1 MKDKFLKAAAITPDI
16 KVGDT
21 DFNTE
26 NIIKSMNIAHKQGVK
41 LAVFPELVI
50 SGYTCSDLF
59 LQDILL
65 RGSLDGLKK
74 IINASENLDMIT
86 IVGLPFLFNFKLY
99 NVAAIIF
106 DGELLGIVPKQHIPN
121 YSEFYEARH
130 FSTGN
135 KEVSY
140 IEIPELGD
148 TGSFVPFGAN
158 QLFKAENLP
167 ELVIGID
174 ICEDLWMPIPP
185 SCYHAMASATVIANL
200 SASDETTGKD
210 LYRRELVK
218 NQSARLVSGY
228 IYADAGEGESS
239 TDLVFAGH
247 NLIAETEVYLLRQ
260 KDLKTVS
267 Q

>member
-1 MKDKFLKAAAITPDI
+1 MKDKFLKATAITPDI

-65 RGSLDGLKK
+65 KGSLNGLKK

-99 NVAAIIF
+99 NVAAVIF

-121 YSEFYEARH
+121 YSEFYEGRH
-130 FSTGN
+130 FSSG
-135 KEVSY
+135 KGVEG
-140 IEIPELGD
+140 L
-148 TGSFVPFGAN
+148 
-158 QLFKAENLP
+158 K
-167 ELVIGID
+167 D
-174 ICEDLWMPIPP
+174 IIKK
-185 SCYHAMASATVIANL
+185 YHI
-200 SASDETTGKD
+200 
-210 LYRRELVK
+210 
-218 NQSARLVSGY
+218 
-228 IYADAGEGESS
+228 
-239 TDLVFAGH
+239 
-247 NLIAETEVYLLRQ
+247 
-260 KDLKTVS
+260 
-267 Q
+267 

>member
-1 MKDKFLKAAAITPDI
+1 M
-16 KVGDT
+16 
-21 DFNTE
+21 
-26 NIIKSMNIAHKQGVK
+26 HQ
-41 LAVFPELVI
+41 
-50 SGYTCSDLF
+50 
-59 LQDILL
+59 
-65 RGSLDGLKK
+65 K
-74 IINASENLDMIT
+74 ILDMIT

-99 NVAAIIF
+99 NVAAVIF

-247 NLIAETEVYLLRQ
+247 NLIAENGSILAGD
-260 KDLKTVS
+260 KKI
-267 Q
+267 